1 MTAQL
6 SIDCD
11 AHTDCVQCRRAVVVL
26 LGLKRYNRAAC
37 MQVRG
42 SMLLLLAHSSR
53 AVFVQSNVK
62 DVVQMIA
69 RMVWSTKVGGCCCCV
84 LHVLN
89 RGLQTQAVWALSEE
103 RPN

>member
-1 MTAQL
+1 M
-6 SIDCD
+6 
-11 AHTDCVQCRRAVVVL
+11 VL

-69 RMVWSTKVGGCCCCV
+69 RMVWSTKVGGCCCV

-89 RGLQTQAVWALSEE
+89 RGLQTQAVWVLSGE

>member
-1 MTAQL
+1 M
-6 SIDCD
+6 
-11 AHTDCVQCRRAVVVL
+11 QCRRAVVVL

-37 MQVRG
+37 VQVHG
-42 SMLLLLAHSSR
+42 SMLLLAHSSR
-53 AVFVQSNVK
+53 AVFVQSNGK

>member
-1 MTAQL
+1 MIVLRTL
-6 SIDCD
+6 IP
-11 AHTDCVQCRRAVVVL
+11 CVQCCHRAVVVL

-89 RGLQTQAVWALSEE
+89 RGLQTQAVWAPSEE

>member
-1 MTAQL
+1 M
-6 SIDCD
+6 I
-11 AHTDCVQCRRAVVVL
+11 HTLIPCVQCRCAVVVL

-69 RMVWSTKVGGCCCCV
+69 RMVWSTKVGGCCCCCV

-89 RGLQTQAVWALSEE
+89 RDLQTQAVWALSKEQ
-103 RPN
+103 PN